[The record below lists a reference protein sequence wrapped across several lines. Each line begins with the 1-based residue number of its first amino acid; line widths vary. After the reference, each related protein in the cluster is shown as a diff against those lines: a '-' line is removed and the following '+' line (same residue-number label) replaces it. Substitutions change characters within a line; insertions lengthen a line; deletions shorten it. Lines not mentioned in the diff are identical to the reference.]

1 MNYTWMQKSCYS
13 YLNLR
18 VWRLFHFF
26 KRNTKYKHF
35 WTQVYFMKWNKQDLF
50 VFPHIWGH
58 SQTFYFY
65 QFRRNKRL
73 IKAKLWILSQKKAL
87 SWFELNLLFYN
98 FRLRVIAQGMNFYLY
113 QKDVV
118 TIPPYI
124 TRGTE
129 PKNKSAEQRRPR
141 KNANQ

>member
-1 MNYTWMQKSCYS
+1 MKINEKQFCTNLIILQLRLNQF
-13 YLNLR
+13 YLGEEE
-18 VWRLFHFF
+18 
-26 KRNTKYKHF
+26 
-35 WTQVYFMKWNKQDLF
+35 QQEMK
-50 VFPHIWGH
+50 
-58 SQTFYFY
+58 
-65 QFRRNKRL
+65 
-73 IKAKLWILSQKKAL
+73 
-87 SWFELNLLFYN
+87 
-98 FRLRVIAQGMNFYLY
+98 FYLY